1 MAKMGV
7 RKLSLLVLALVT
19 LAAGFSLRF
28 SWKWSKTK
36 AAQTSQ
42 PKVLRKDDS
51 SQNEKTMRLEGVEK
65 AKAASFERTILD
77 FEKNDSLSD
86 ECRRYGG
93 NHLVEELRK
102 GKENV
107 CRGEKSAIDWYS
119 MRPVAENQDFGVL
132 VLTNAA
138 FKRAD
143 QGPKYKI
150 ELECA
155 PTAAYSE
162 RIVRLHQEKATKET
176 KDLVQSIDTE
186 GIQCARP
193 EGVLIF
199 VDSNDYY
206 NWWWF
211 LVQLQNH
218 FLAMAALWTELDD
231 EPHTIVFQS
240 KDGRLGSDATSKDNH
255 GQMGLREM
263 YRKMF
268 GREGMLDVRT
278 WINADDAFGCYRTI
292 IVMRNAENGS
302 PILKNAR
309 HNHDHCFSPV
319 IAALRSHMR
328 ASVGLKDQNSQ
339 SVRRVCWASRDEEDR
354 REYTS
359 WQVRRTVR
367 NQTGLVAALD
377 EYARAIGAEVVQIP
391 FYAFNDAVPVSTQMK
406 RASQCSLVAGIHG
419 AGLYVAV
426 AMTKLSILEFVP
438 LPIANR
444 NAVNLKHL
452 VGGCYRGQIRVKLNA
467 QKQIAPALVWKE
479 VHTALHDCGDG

>member
-1 MAKMGV
+1 V
-7 RKLSLLVLALVT
+7 RKLSLVVLALVT
-19 LAAGFSLRF
+19 LAAGFSLRLN
-28 SWKWSKTK
+28 WKWSKEK
-36 AAQTSQ
+36 AAKTSQ
-42 PKVLRKDDS
+42 PKVVRKDYS
-51 SQNEKTMRLEGVEK
+51 SENEDIMRLEGVER
-65 AKAASFERTILD
+65 AKAASFERTILE
-77 FEKNDSLSD
+77 FEKNNSLSD

-93 NHLVEELRK
+93 YHLVEELRK

-107 CRGEKSAIDWYS
+107 CTGEKSAINWYS
-119 MRPVAENQDFGVL
+119 MLPVAENQDFGVL

-138 FKRAD
+138 FERAD
-143 QGPKYKI
+143 RGPKYKI
-150 ELECA
+150 EMECA

-162 RIVRLHQEKATKET
+162 RIVGLHKERGTKET
-176 KDLVQSIDTE
+176 KELVQSIDTQ
-186 GIQCARP
+186 GKRCARP
-193 EGVLIF
+193 EGILIF

-218 FLAMAALWTELDD
+218 FLAMAALWTELSD

-268 GREGMLDVRT
+268 GKEGMPDVRV
-278 WINADDAFGCYRTI
+278 WINPEDAFGCYRTI

-302 PILKNAR
+302 PILKNAV
-309 HNHDHCFSPV
+309 HKHALCFSPV

-328 ASVGLKDQNSQ
+328 ASVGLRDQHSQ
-339 SVRRVCWASRDEEDR
+339 SIRKVCWASRDEEYR

-359 WQVRRTVR
+359 WQLRRTVK
-367 NQTGLVAALD
+367 NQTGLVAALG
-377 EYARAIGAEVVQIP
+377 EYARGTGVEVVQIP
-391 FYAFNDAVPVSTQMK
+391 FYAFNEAVPISTQME
-406 RASQCSLVAGIHG
+406 RASQCNLIAGIHG

-426 AMTKLSILEFVP
+426 AMAKLSILEFVP
-438 LPIANR
+438 MPIANR

-452 VGGCYRGQIRVKLNA
+452 VGGCYRGQIRVKLSA
-467 QKQIAPALVWKE
+467 QQIAPAQVWKE
-479 VHTALHDCGDG
+479 VHTALHECGDR